1 MLGPHGLARASLL
14 VGSWLAT
21 SAVMIG
27 ALAMVVG
34 GTFETL
40 GILPTA
46 STGVLSPLLDGLA
59 AVALL
64 TVAGWALIQHQD
76 DPAQGEGGLR
86 RLLELPL
93 PLLLALS
100 CGWQLLSPEDGLLY
114 ARALNQIKQ
123 SGIDGIEY
131 LGAIALL
138 WLSSSSLMVVPLVI
152 LVAVG
157 RTLVDRWI
165 VPLSRGLEVHGR
177 WLMALLSLSLA
188 GYLGWQSWFSWQAIG
203 SGTDGLGL

>member
-1 MLGPHGLARASLL
+1 MGPWRWLKLVALGLTIAFSPPHLGLLFWLMLGPHGLARASLL

-64 TVAGWALIQHQD
+64 TVAGWA
-76 DPAQGEGGLR
+76 
-86 RLLELPL
+86 
-93 PLLLALS
+93 
-100 CGWQLLSPEDGLLY
+100 
-114 ARALNQIKQ
+114 
-123 SGIDGIEY
+123 
-131 LGAIALL
+131 
-138 WLSSSSLMVVPLVI
+138 
-152 LVAVG
+152 
-157 RTLVDRWI
+157 
-165 VPLSRGLEVHGR
+165 
-177 WLMALLSLSLA
+177 
-188 GYLGWQSWFSWQAIG
+188 
-203 SGTDGLGL
+203 